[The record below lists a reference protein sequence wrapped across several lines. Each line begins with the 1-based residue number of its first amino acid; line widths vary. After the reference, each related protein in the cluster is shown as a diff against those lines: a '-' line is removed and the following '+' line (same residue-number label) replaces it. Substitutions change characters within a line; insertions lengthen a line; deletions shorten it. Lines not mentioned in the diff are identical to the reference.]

1 MLCSHRLPYEQ
12 RCPFCFEAAMEVER
26 LRLGHSREPALL
38 PSGSVANDRPMRS
51 RNNCRSGNERRRM
64 GRGSITASGCP
75 DRRRAG
81 GVDSQ
86 RASFSGL
93 GQVVDHGLG

>member
-26 LRLGHSREPALL
+26 LRLDYTTRPALL
-38 PSGSVANDRPMRS
+38 RNGPTASGRSMRS
-51 RNNCRSGNERRRM
+51 RNCRSGNERRRM
-64 GRGSITASGCP
+64 GRGSVAASGCS

-81 GVDSQ
+81 GLDKKGN
-86 RASFSGL
+86 APFSGL
-93 GQVVDHGLG
+93 A